1 LLRGQANNSFM
12 NVIEWTIPT
21 KMLGN
26 KLVSQTGPI
35 CKVKGTHRTS
45 GHDDQDRLL

>member
-1 LLRGQANNSFM
+1 M
-12 NVIEWTIPT
+12 NIIEWAIET

-26 KLVSQTGPI
+26 KLVPQTGPI

-45 GHDDQDRLL
+45 GHDDQDGLS